1 MTYQVERLQDL
12 PALLVKFDEDD
23 IVSEIIE
30 KLIEKVFAIFEASE
44 EPLYYITDARKLKM
58 SFNDIMSSLQYT
70 TRGSQAI
77 LKHPKMK
84 QLVVISE
91 SKAIATTVKG
101 LNSVSFGNINAIVFE
116 TLEAALQYVRQAA

>member
-1 MTYQVERLQDL
+1 MSYQVERLQDL
-12 PALLVKFDEDD
+12 PAIMAKFDEDD
-23 IVSEIIE
+23 ILSEILE
-30 KLIEKVFAIFEASE
+30 HLIEKVFAIFEASE
-44 EPLYYITDARKLKM
+44 EPLYYITDVRNLKM

-77 LKHPKMK
+77 LKHPNMK

-101 LNSVSFGNINAIVFE
+101 LSSVSFGNINAIVFE
-116 TLEAALQYVRQAA
+116 SLDAALQYVRQAA